1 MPRRGP
7 VSDDGMAIR
16 GDTHWRLRCATGRFA
31 VDQGISCTLAALR
44 VSLSSSPV
52 IGRRTDRP
60 CSADYDAPTTAS
72 PHRFGCLVGSARGE
86 P

>member
-16 GDTHWRLRCATGRFA
+16 GDTHWRPRCATGRFG

-44 VSLSSSPV
+44 VPLSSSPV
-52 IGRRTDRP
+52 IGRRANP
-60 CSADYDAPTTAS
+60 PWPADYVAPTMAS
-72 PHRFGCLVGSARGE
+72 PHGFGCLVGSARGE